1 MDLLNK
7 QHFYI
12 NLDKRTDRKENV
24 EKELIEF
31 GFTKPNRISAI
42 ENEIGIIGSALSHI
56 KCLEE
61 AKRNNW
67 SYVLIFEDDIYF
79 VDKERCKNLM
89 EKYIE
94 YDYDVLFLG
103 AWIFDNKYYKADDN
117 LLKINKALTAHSY
130 IVKSHYYDK
139 LIENLKEGIK
149 LKKNNPNDEQYN
161 FDNYWSKLQCVNKW
175 YCLKPIMCSQYNNYS
190 DNFGSLRE
198 LDNKIKTIPLLEEDL
213 PNVSILTPTFNR
225 KMFLPLMIS
234 NLKNFKYP
242 KNKLEWN
249 ILDSWGKDGKIGEK
263 LFNDEKE
270 INSIYQ
276 ELNIKINYKFIP
288 SQMNIGEKRNYLAKN
303 ANYEYLINMDDDDI
317 YIDNYI
323 YKSIS
328 RLVSMEKRLCGVLGS
343 LLIFPQDNMDIY
355 IFKTIKN
362 FSLLDEA
369 SMCMTKSLWKEYN
382 YGETS
387 WGEGAKIGGM
397 VNPDECVESEL
408 LDCVICNCWSG
419 NTAEKNHFK
428 QNKFEGKIQ
437 GEQIDIIKN
446 IFKNYSIDIKMP
458 KSFLVEVKEIL
469 SLANDKIKW
478 ELDDLYRVGKVIN
491 EINRNINNLE

>member
-1 MDLLNK
+1 MEILNT

-12 NLDKRTDRKENV
+12 NLDKRVDRKEKV
-24 EKELIEF
+24 EKELIDF

-42 ENEIGIIGSALSHI
+42 ENEISLIGCSLSHI

-61 AKRNNW
+61 AKKNNW
-67 SYVLIFEDDIYF
+67 SHVLIFEDDIYF
-79 VDKERCKNLM
+79 VDKERCKNLI
-89 EKYIE
+89 EKYID

-103 AWIFDNKYYKADDN
+103 AWIRDNKYSKVDN
-117 LLKINKALTAHSY
+117 NLIKIKNAYTSHSY
-130 IVKSHYYDK
+130 IVKSNYYDT
-139 LIENLKEGIK
+139 LIQNLREGIE
-149 LKKNNPNDEQYN
+149 LKKNNPKDEQYN
-161 FDNYWSKLQCVNKW
+161 IDNYWGKLQNSYNW
-175 YCLKPIMCSQYNNYS
+175 FCLKPIMCSQYNDYS
-190 DNFGSLRE
+190 DNFNTIRE
-198 LDNKIKTIPLLEEDL
+198 LDNSIKTIPLLEEDL
-213 PNVSILTPTFNR
+213 PNVSILTPTFDR

-234 NLKNFKYP
+234 NLKNMKYP
-242 KNKLEWN
+242 KEKLEWN
-249 ILDSWGKDGKIGEK
+249 ILDSFGKDGKVGEK
-263 LFNDEKE
+263 LFNDDKEKINIE
-270 INSIYQ
+270 IMI
-276 ELNIKINYKFIP
+276 NIKINYKFIP
-288 SQMNIGEKRNYLAKN
+288 SSMNIGEKRNYLAEN
-303 ANYEYLINMDDDDI
+303 SNYDYLINMDDDDI
-317 YIDNYI
+317 YMDNYI

-343 LLIFPQDNMDIY
+343 LLIFPQDNMNIY

-387 WGEGAKIGGM
+387 WGEGSKIGGK

-428 QNKFEGKIQ
+428 QNKFEGEIH
-437 GEQIDIIKN
+437 GEQIDIIKD
-446 IFKNYSIDIKMP
+446 IFKNYSIDVKIP
-458 KSFLVEVKEIL
+458 KSFLIEVKEIL

-478 ELDDLYRVGKVIN
+478 ELDDIYKVGKVIN
-491 EINRNINNLE
+491 EINKNINN

>member
-1 MDLLNK
+1 MEILNN
-7 QHFYI
+7 QHLYI
-12 NLDKRTDRKENV
+12 NLDKRVDRKEKI

-31 GFTKPNRISAI
+31 GFIKPNRISAI
-42 ENEIGIIGSALSHI
+42 ENEIGLIGCSLSHI

-61 AKRNNW
+61 AKKNNW
-67 SYVLIFEDDIYF
+67 SHVLIMEDDIYF
-79 VDKERCKNLM
+79 VNKERCKNLI
-89 EKYIE
+89 EKYID

-103 AWIFDNKYYKADDN
+103 AWIRDNKYSKIDDN
-117 LLKINKALTAHSY
+117 LIKIKNAYTSHSY

-139 LIENLKEGIK
+139 LIQNLREGIE

-161 FDNYWSKLQCVNKW
+161 IDNYWGKLQNSDNW
-175 YCLKPIMCSQYNNYS
+175 FCLRPIMCSQYNDYS
-190 DNFGSLRE
+190 NNFNTVRE
-198 LDNKIKTIPLLEEDL
+198 LDNSIKTIPLLEEDL
-213 PNVSILTPTFNR
+213 PNVSILTPTFDR

-234 NLKNFKYP
+234 NLKNMKYP
-242 KNKLEWN
+242 KEKLEWN
-249 ILDSWGKDGKIGEK
+249 ILDSFGRDGKVGEK
-263 LFNDEKE
+263 LFQDDKEK
-270 INSIYQ
+270 INI
-276 ELNIKINYKFIP
+276 EKIINIKINYKFIP
-288 SQMNIGEKRNYLAKN
+288 SPMNIGEKRNYLAEN
-303 ANYEYLINMDDDDI
+303 SNYDYLINMDDDDI

-328 RLVSMEKRLCGVLGS
+328 RIVSMEKRLCGVLGS

-369 SMCMTKSLWKEYN
+369 SMCMAKSLWKEYN

-387 WGEGAKIGGM
+387 WGEGSKIGGK
-397 VNPDECVESEL
+397 VNPNECVESEL

-428 QNKFEGKIQ
+428 QNKFEGEIQ
-437 GEQIDIIKN
+437 GEQIDIIKD
-446 IFKNYSIDIKMP
+446 IFKNYSIDVKIP

-478 ELDDLYRVGKVIN
+478 EIDDLYKVGKVIN
-491 EINRNINNLE
+491 EINKNINS